1 MLALSE
7 IMDFL
12 LALMR
17 DENARAAFEQDPQ
30 GTLARAGLEG
40 VTAQDVSDARLL
52 LADSGAVR
60 SEDSDSGYH
69 GGAATGDGADPV
81 QQISYTTQHY
91 HVEQSASSDGGG
103 AQPDPGFS
111 QNSTQQLSI
120 DDRDSFFFQTFTSD
134 DDVTIIDDS
143 FNTIDN
149 SSTDVALT
157 NIEATNSFN
166 EGSFTSDDD
175 VVAIDADNSF
185 NSSDDDVVTAIQDN
199 DTVNQDTDVL
209 VAENSFNETEAPDAP
224 LAAVSPPSQL
234 PPAEPAPAPED
245 TAPEDTAPEDTAA
258 DDAAP
263 EEPPAEE
270 PALDDPPIDDD
281 PADDAADP
289 AEGDG
294 PDVGPV

>member
-1 MLALSE
+1 VLALSE

-52 LADSGAVR
+52 LADSGTVR

-69 GGAATGDGADPV
+69 GGAATGDSADPV

-111 QNSTQQLSI
+111 PNSTQQLSI
-120 DDRDSFFFQTFTSD
+120 DDRDSFFFQTFSSD
-134 DDVTIIDDS
+134 DDVTVIDDS

-166 EGSFTSDDD
+166 EGSFTTDDD

-234 PPAEPAPAPED
+234 PPAEPTPAPDD
-245 TAPEDTAPEDTAA
+245 TAPEDTAP
-258 DDAAP
+258 DDAALD
-263 EEPPAEE
+263 EPPAEE

-281 PADDAADP
+281 PVDDSADP
-289 AEGDG
+289 APGDG

>member
-1 MLALSE
+1 VLALSE

-69 GGAATGDGADPV
+69 GGAATGDSADPV

-91 HVEQSASSDGGG
+91 HVEQGASSDGGG
-103 AQPDPGFS
+103 AQPDPGA
-111 QNSTQQLSI
+111 QNSTPQLSI
-120 DDRDSFFFQTFTSD
+120 DDRDSFFFQTFSSD
-134 DDVTIIDDS
+134 DDVTVIDDS

-224 LAAVSPPSQL
+224 LAAVSPPSPL
-234 PPAEPAPAPED
+234 PPAEPAPALED
-245 TAPEDTAPEDTAA
+245 TTPEDTAA

>member
-52 LADSGAVR
+52 LADSGAVQ
-60 SEDSDSGYH
+60 SGDSDSGYRG
-69 GGAATGDGADPV
+69 GGASGDSADPV
-81 QQISYTTQHY
+81 QQISYTTQNY
-91 HVEQSASSDGGG
+91 QVEQSGSANDGG
-103 AQPDPGFS
+103 ARPDPGSS
-111 QNSTQQLSI
+111 QSSTQQLSI
-120 DDRDSFFFQTFTSD
+120 DDRDSFFFQTFSSD
-134 DDVTIIDDS
+134 DDVTVIDDS

-234 PPAEPAPAPED
+234 PPAEPTA
-245 TAPEDTAPEDTAA
+245 APEDTAPEDTAA
-258 DDAAP
+258 DDAAL

-294 PDVGPV
+294 SDAGPV